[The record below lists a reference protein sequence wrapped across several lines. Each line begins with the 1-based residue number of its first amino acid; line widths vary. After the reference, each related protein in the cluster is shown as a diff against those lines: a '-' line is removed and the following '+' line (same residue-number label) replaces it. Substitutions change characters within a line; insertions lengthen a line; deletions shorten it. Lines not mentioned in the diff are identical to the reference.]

1 MTLLQTAGEI
11 AQELSTIIGTIRKT
25 NGYETDIGVKVMR
38 GKRKIEDDEVPCVS
52 IVEGDDNVN
61 QGKSKRE
68 PSAEIDQQYMLVGYS
83 PCDPNNPNDEAHKI
97 IRDLKRA
104 IFKEPDGANSFAKKV
119 RDVQYKGRD
128 IGARADGT
136 AIVMGVIEITVT
148 YVERLD
154 QP

>member
-11 AQELSTIIGTIRKT
+11 AQELSTIIATIRKA

-83 PCDPNNPNDEAHKI
+83 PCDPNNPNDEAHRI

-104 IFKEPDGANSFAKKV
+104 IFKEPDGPNSFAKKV